1 MAISTSIELSN
12 TAVLTRTESSFAQ
25 PTCYS
30 EEAKSRTATTELA
43 AGPSLIP
50 TACGSR
56 FIEMF
61 V

>member
-1 MAISTSIELSN
+1 MATN
-12 TAVLTRTESSFAQ
+12 TTPTESSFAQ

-30 EEAKSRTATTELA
+30 EEAKSRTATTELV
-43 AGPSLIP
+43 AGPSFLP